1 MQNKVQKY
9 FNSIIFVCSMF
20 LSAVYVSIV
29 AILFL
34 PFPFIVRYRFLNYY
48 SRFNLWML
56 KIFCKIDY
64 VIEGQENIPED
75 EACIILSKH
84 QSALETMIVQRVF
97 PPLTFVVKKEL
108 LKIPF
113 FGWGLAS
120 MDPIAIDRKAGRRA
134 IIEIIK
140 QGKERLAKGIW
151 VVIYPEGTRSRPGT
165 KQRYKMGGAILAEK
179 SGYRAV
185 PVAHTCGEFWPKGF
199 FARQSGTMR
208 MVIGPP
214 IETKGKT
221 ADEINQES
229 EYWIETK
236 MKEISTIAD
245 YPTPEEP
252 VHNDP
257 VG

>member
-1 MQNKVQKY
+1 MKTKAQKY
-9 FNSIIFVCSMF
+9 FYSLIFVCSMF
-20 LSAVYVSIV
+20 ISAVYISIV
-29 AILFL
+29 AIVFL
-34 PFPFIVRYRFLNYY
+34 PFSFNVRYRYLNYY

-56 KIFCKIDY
+56 KFFCNIDY
-64 VIEGQENIPED
+64 VVEGIENIPQGES
-75 EACIILSKH
+75 CIILSKH

-113 FGWGLAS
+113 FGWGLAA
-120 MDPIAIDRKAGRRA
+120 MDPIAINRKAGRRA
-134 IIEIIK
+134 IVDIVK
-140 QGKERLAKGIW
+140 QGKDRLAKGIW
-151 VVIYPEGTRSRPGT
+151 IVIFPEGTRSRPGV
-165 KQRYKMGGAILAEK
+165 KQRYKLGGAILAEK
-179 SGYRAV
+179 SGHRIV

-221 ADEINQES
+221 ADEINKES
-229 EYWIETK
+229 ELWIETK
-236 MKEISTIAD
+236 MKEISTIAN
-245 YPTPEEP
+245 YPSPDEP
-252 VHNDP
+252 SRDDP